1 MSEGFQ
7 TALVTPEADLDTR
20 WWWDALGEGRLEV
33 PRCRSCGRTFFPP
46 QPNCPHCGS
55 GDWDRVEASGKG
67 TIYSWVI
74 IHLPFDPAFAGEVP
88 YPILAVEL
96 EEGARLFGRYRGDVD
111 AISAGLPVRA
121 VIYYVGEQPML
132 GFEAAK

>member
-1 MSEGFQ
+1 M
-7 TALVTPEADLDTR
+7 
-20 WWWDALGEGRLEV
+20 
-33 PRCRSCGRTFFPP
+33 
-46 QPNCPHCGS
+46 
-55 GDWDRVEASGKG
+55 
-67 TIYSWVI
+67 I